1 MKGMLGRK
9 LGMTRVYEDG
19 RKVTPVTL
27 VDVGDCYVVQR
38 KTVERDGY
46 AALQLGVSS
55 RKRATKPL
63 RGHLKKSKLSH
74 VPAKLMEIRG
84 EFDEN
89 LKRGEKLDASGF
101 FEPGD
106 KVDVVGVTKGRG
118 FAGGVKRHNWHGG
131 PRTHGSN
138 HHRRIGSA
146 GQTTTPGRILKGHSM
161 PGHYG
166 NERQTVRNLRVV
178 KVDADRNLLY
188 LKGSV
193 PGPNGG
199 VLIIKKAVS

>member
-19 RKVTPVTL
+19 RKVVPVTL
-27 VDVGDCYVVQR
+27 IDLDSCYVVQR
-38 KTVERDGY
+38 KTVESDGY
-46 AALQLGVSS
+46 AAIQLGVGF

-63 RGHLKKSKLSH
+63 RGHLKKAGLSH
-74 VPAKLMEIRG
+74 VPAKLMEMKG
-84 EFDEN
+84 EFEAE
-89 LKRGEKLDASGF
+89 LKPGEKLNLGF

-106 KVDVVGVTKGRG
+106 KVNVIGWTKGRG
-118 FAGGVKRHNWHGG
+118 FAGGMKRHNWHGG

-146 GQTTTPGRILKGHSM
+146 GQTTTPGRILRGHSM

-166 NERQTVRNLRVV
+166 NERQTVRNLTVI
-178 KVDADRNLLY
+178 KVDEEKHLLY

-199 VLIIKKAVS
+199 ILMLRKVEK